1 MEINL
6 EGFKSH
12 LQFEEGMDD
21 GMLEFYLD
29 MGENAFNALT
39 PLILSEGLVVDDAKS
54 NAKQNE
60 MES

>member
-1 MEINL
+1 M
-6 EGFKSH
+6 
-12 LQFEEGMDD
+12 
-21 GMLEFYLD
+21 
-29 MGENAFNALT
+29 ENAFNALT